1 MIKLRCVIMRGGTS
15 KAVFFHKN
23 ELPSDPKLRDKV
35 VLDVF
40 GSPDIREI
48 DGLGGANA
56 QTSKLSIISRY
67 NGPEADVEYNFGQVM
82 FDEPLVSY
90 GMNCGN
96 ISAAVG
102 PFAIDEGLVKAV
114 EPITSVRV
122 FNTNSQKVL
131 IIHTPVRDGKAV
143 VSGDYH
149 IDGVPGTAAKI
160 GVDMTHCDGTRGKG
174 VLFTG
179 NPKDTFEIPD
189 VGEIEWSLVDLANP
203 TVFVKAGAVGLK
215 GTEEVKDILN
225 DKEIG
230 RKMEAIRSHAGVVYG
245 VAKDEHSVDVE
256 WPVTPF
262 SAIVMPPCDYT
273 TIQGEKIK
281 AADMS
286 LRAIIW
292 AAHQYHP
299 AYSGT
304 ICASTGVGALIP
316 GTVVNEVLED
326 VAKKTGEIKIG
337 HPSGIME
344 CDAEVEMKDRQA
356 TPKKA
361 IYYRTA
367 RRIMEGYVYLKP
379 WTMSQD
385 LHM

>member
-1 MIKLRCVIMRGGTS
+1 MVKLRCVIMRGGTS
-15 KAVFFHKN
+15 KAVFFHEN
-23 ELPSDPKLRDKV
+23 ELPSDPQLRDKV

-48 DGLGGANA
+48 DGLGGADGS
-56 QTSKLSIISRY
+56 TSKLAIISRH

-90 GMNCGN
+90 GLNCGN

-102 PFAIDEGLVKAV
+102 PFAVDEGLVKAM

-131 IIHTPVRDGKAV
+131 IIHTPVKDGKAV

-149 IDGVPGTAAKI
+149 IDGVAGTAAKI
-160 GVDMTHCDGTRGKG
+160 GVDMTHCGGTRGKG

-179 NPKDTFEIPD
+179 NPKDAVDVPD
-189 VGEIEWSLVDLANP
+189 VGKIEWSLIDLANP
-203 TVFVKAGAVGLK
+203 TVFVKAEAVGLK
-215 GTEEVKDILN
+215 GTEETMDILN

-230 RKMEAIRSHAGVVYG
+230 RKMEAIRSHAPVVFG
-245 VAKDEHSVDVE
+245 LAKDEHSVDVD

-262 SAIVMPPCDYT
+262 SAIVMPPCNYT
-273 TIQGEKIK
+273 TIQGKKIK

-304 ICASTGVGALIP
+304 ICASTGVAALIP
-316 GTVVNEVLED
+316 GTVVNQVLADE
-326 VAKKTGEIKIG
+326 AKKTGEIKIG

-344 CDAEVEMKDRQA
+344 CDAEVEMKEGQA
-356 TPKKA
+356 IPKKA
-361 IYYRTA
+361 TYYRTA

>member
-1 MIKLRCVIMRGGTS
+1 MVKLRCVIMRGGTS
-15 KAVFFHKN
+15 KAVFFHEN

-35 VLDVF
+35 VLDAF
-40 GSPDIREI
+40 GSPDIRQI
-48 DGLGGANA
+48 DGLGGADGS
-56 QTSKLSIISRY
+56 TSKLSIISRH

-90 GMNCGN
+90 GLNCGN

-102 PFAIDEGLVKAV
+102 PFAVDEGLVKAV

-131 IIHTPVRDGKAV
+131 IINTPVKDGKAV
-143 VSGDYH
+143 VSGEYH

-160 GVDMTHCDGTRGKG
+160 GVDMTHCSGTRGKG

-179 NPKDTFEIPD
+179 NPKDTVDVPD
-189 VGEIEWSLVDLANP
+189 VGTIEWSLVDLANP
-203 TVFVKAGAVGLK
+203 TVFVKAEAVGLK
-215 GTEEVKDILN
+215 ETEETKDILS

-245 VAKDEHSVDVE
+245 IAKDEHSVDVE

-262 SAIVMPPCDYT
+262 SAIVMPPCCYT

-292 AAHQYHP
+292 AAHQYHTRPTPGRFVPPRALGRSFRARLLTRSWRTRRKGP
-299 AYSGT
+299 ARSRLV
-304 ICASTGVGALIP
+304 IPQASWNA
-316 GTVVNEVLED
+316 
-326 VAKKTGEIKIG
+326 
-337 HPSGIME
+337 M
-344 CDAEVEMKDRQA
+344 
-356 TPKKA
+356 
-361 IYYRTA
+361 
-367 RRIMEGYVYLKP
+367 RR
-379 WTMSQD
+379 WR
-385 LHM
+385 

>member
-1 MIKLRCVIMRGGTS
+1 MRGGTS
-15 KAVFFHKN
+15 KAVFFHEN
-23 ELPSDPKLRDKV
+23 ELPSDPKLRDRV

-67 NGPEADVEYNFGQVM
+67 NGSEADVEYNFGQVM

-90 GMNCGN
+90 GLNCGN

-102 PFAIDEGLVKAV
+102 PFAVDEGLVKAV
-114 EPITSVRV
+114 EPTTSVRV
-122 FNTNSQKVL
+122 FNTNSQTVL
-131 IIHTPVRDGKAV
+131 IIHTPVKDGKAL

-160 GVDMTHCDGTRGKG
+160 GVDMTHCGGTRGKG
-174 VLFTG
+174 VLFTS
-179 NPKDTFEIPD
+179 NPKDPVEVPD
-189 VGEIEWSLVDLANP
+189 VGKIEWSLVDLANP
-203 TVFVKAGAVGLK
+203 TVFVKAEAVGLK

-225 DKEIG
+225 DREIG
-230 RKMEAIRSHAGVVYG
+230 RKMETIRSHAGVVYG
-245 VAKDEHSVDVE
+245 VAKDESSVDVE
-256 WPVTPF
+256 WPATPF

-316 GTVVNEVLED
+316 DTVVNEVLADE
-326 VAKKTGEIKIG
+326 AKKTGEIKIG
-337 HPSGIME
+337 HPSGIMGS
-344 CDAEVEMKDRQA
+344 DAEVEMKDGQA
-356 TPKKA
+356 IPKKA
-361 IYYRTA
+361 TYYRTA

-379 WTMSQD
+379 WTISQD
-385 LHM
+385 LRM

>member
-1 MIKLRCVIMRGGTS
+1 MRGGTS
-15 KAVFFHKN
+15 KAVFFHEN

-56 QTSKLSIISRY
+56 QTSKLSIVSRY
-67 NGPEADVEYNFGQVM
+67 NGSEADVEYNFGQVM

-102 PFAIDEGLVKAV
+102 PFAVDEGLVKAV

-131 IIHTPVRDGKAV
+131 IIHTPVKDGKAV
-143 VSGDYH
+143 VSGDYR
-149 IDGVPGTAAKI
+149 IGGVPGTAAKI
-160 GVDMTHCDGTRGKG
+160 GVDMTYCGGTRGKG

-179 NPKDTFEIPD
+179 NPKDTVEVPE
-189 VGEIEWSLVDLANP
+189 VGKIEWSLVDLANP
-203 TVFVKAGAVGLK
+203 TVFVKAEAVGLK
-215 GTEEVKDILN
+215 GTEEAKDILN

-262 SAIVMPPCDYT
+262 SAIVMPPCNYT
-273 TIQGEKIK
+273 TIQGENIK

-304 ICASTGVGALIP
+304 ICASTSVGALIR
-316 GTVVNEVLED
+316 GTVVNEVLAD
-326 VAKKTGEIKIG
+326 GAKKTGEIKIG
-337 HPSGIME
+337 HPSGIMGS
-344 CDAEVEMKDRQA
+344 DAEVDMKDGQVIA
-356 TPKKA
+356 KKA

-385 LHM
+385 LHR

>member
-1 MIKLRCVIMRGGTS
+1 MIKLKCVIMRGGTS
-15 KAVFFHKN
+15 RAVFFHEN
-23 ELPSDPKLRDKV
+23 ELPSDPELRDKV

-48 DGLGGANA
+48 DGLGGADA
-56 QTSKLSIISRY
+56 LTSKLSIISRY

-102 PFAIDEGLVKAV
+102 PFAVDEGLVKPV
-114 EPITSVRV
+114 EPVTAVRV
-122 FNTNSQKVL
+122 FNTNTQKVL
-131 IIHTPVRDGKAV
+131 IIHTPVRAGRAV
-143 VSGDYH
+143 VSGDCH
-149 IDGVPGTAAKI
+149 IDGVPGTGAKI
-160 GVDMTHCDGTRGKG
+160 GVDMTHCGGTRGKG

-179 NPKDTFEIPD
+179 NPKATVDVPD

-203 TVFVKAGAVGLK
+203 TVFVKAEAVGLN
-215 GTEEVKDILN
+215 GTEETKDILDN
-225 DKEIG
+225 QEIG
-230 RKMEAIRSHAGVVYG
+230 RKMEAIRSDAGVVYG
-245 VAKDEHSVDVE
+245 VAEDERSVDID

-262 SAIVMPPCDYT
+262 SVIVMPPCDYP
-273 TIQGEKIK
+273 TIQGKKAK

-286 LRAIIW
+286 LRAIVW
-292 AAHQYHP
+292 AAHQYHK

-304 ICASTGVGALIP
+304 MCAATGVAALIP
-316 GTVVNEVLED
+316 GTVVNEVLADE
-326 VAKKTGEIKIG
+326 AKKTDEIKIG

-344 CDAEVEMKDRQA
+344 CDAEVEMKDGQA
-356 TPKKA
+356 IPKKA
-361 IYYRTA
+361 TYYRTA

-379 WTMSQD
+379 WTLSQD
-385 LHM
+385 LYI

>member
-1 MIKLRCVIMRGGTS
+1 LVKLRCVIMRGGTS
-15 KAVFFHKN
+15 KSVFFHEN

-48 DGLGGANA
+48 DGLGGADGS
-56 QTSKLSIISRY
+56 TSKLSIISRY

-90 GMNCGN
+90 GLNCGN

-102 PFAIDEGLVKAV
+102 PFAVDEGLVKAV

-131 IIHTPVRDGKAV
+131 IIHTPVKDGKAV
-143 VSGDYH
+143 VSGNYH

-160 GVDMTHCDGTRGKG
+160 GVDMTHCGGTRGKG
-174 VLFTG
+174 VLFIG
-179 NPKDTFEIPD
+179 NPKDTVDVPD
-189 VGEIEWSLVDLANP
+189 VGKIEWSLIDLANP
-203 TVFVKAGAVGLK
+203 TVFVKAEAVGLK
-215 GTEEVKDILN
+215 GTEEAKDILN

-281 AADMS
+281 ATDMS

-316 GTVVNEVLED
+316 GTVVNEVLADE
-326 VAKKTGEIKIG
+326 AKKAGEIKIG

-344 CDAEVEMKDRQA
+344 CDAEVEMKDGQA
-356 TPKKA
+356 IPKKA

-379 WTMSQD
+379 WTLSQD

>member
-15 KAVFFHKN
+15 RAVFFHEN
-23 ELPSDPKLRDKV
+23 ELPSQLKLRDKV
-35 VLDVF
+35 ILDVF

-48 DGLGGANA
+48 DGLGGADA
-56 QTSKLSIISRY
+56 LTSKLAIISRY
-67 NGPEADVEYNFGQVM
+67 KGPEADVEYNFGQVM

-102 PFAIDEGLVKAV
+102 PFAVDEGLVKAV
-114 EPITSVRV
+114 EPITAVRV
-122 FNTNSQKVL
+122 FNANSQKVL
-131 IIHTPVRDGKAV
+131 IIQTPVKDGKAV
-143 VSGDYH
+143 VAGDYH

-160 GVDMTHCDGTRGKG
+160 GVDMTYCGGTRGKG

-179 NPKDTFEIPD
+179 NPIDTVEVPD
-189 VGEIEWSLVDLANP
+189 VGRIEWSLVDLANP
-203 TVFVKAGAVGLK
+203 TVFVKAQAFGLK
-215 GTEEVKDILN
+215 GTEEAKDILN
-225 DKEIG
+225 DREIG

-245 VAKDEHSVDVE
+245 VARDEHSVDVE
-256 WPVTPF
+256 WPVTPI
-262 SAIVMPPCDYT
+262 SAIVMPPCNYT
-273 TIQGEKIK
+273 TFQGEKIK

-286 LRAIIW
+286 LRGVIW
-292 AAHQYHP
+292 GAHQYHR
-299 AYSGT
+299 AYPGT

-316 GTVVNEVLED
+316 GTVVNEVLAD
-326 VAKKTGEIKIG
+326 QAKKTGEIKIG

-344 CDAEVEMKDRQA
+344 CDAEVEMKDGQVI
-356 TPKKA
+356 TKKA
-361 IYYRTA
+361 TYFRTA

>member
-1 MIKLRCVIMRGGTS
+1 MIKLKCVIMRGGTS
-15 KAVFFHKN
+15 KAVFFHEN

-48 DGLGGANA
+48 DGLGGADA
-56 QTSKLSIISRY
+56 LTSKLAIISRY
-67 NGPEADVEYNFGQVM
+67 KGPEADVEYSFGQVM

-102 PFAIDEGLVKAV
+102 PFAVDEGLVKPA

-122 FNTNSQKVL
+122 FNTNTQKVL
-131 IIHTPVRDGKAV
+131 IIHTPAKDGRAV

-149 IDGVPGTAAKI
+149 IDGVPGTGARI
-160 GVDMTHCDGTRGKG
+160 GVDMTHCDATRGKG

-179 NPKDTFEIPD
+179 NPKATVDVPD
-189 VGEIEWSLVDLANP
+189 VGKIEWSLVDLANP
-203 TVFVKAGAVGLK
+203 TVFVKAEAVGLQ
-215 GTEEVKDILN
+215 GTETAKDILN
-225 DKEIG
+225 NPEIG

-262 SAIVMPPCDYT
+262 SVIVMPPCDYA
-273 TIQGEKIK
+273 TIQGETIK

-292 AAHQYHP
+292 AAHQYHA

-304 ICASTGVGALIP
+304 MCACTGVAALIP
-316 GTVVNEVLED
+316 GTVVNEALAD
-326 VAKKTGEIKIG
+326 VAKMTGKINIG

-344 CDAEVEMKDRQA
+344 CDAEVEMKDGQPIPRKA
-356 TPKKA
+356 T
-361 IYYRTA
+361 YYRTA

-379 WTMSQD
+379 WTLSQD
-385 LHM
+385 LHI

>member
-15 KAVFFHKN
+15 KAVFFHEN
-23 ELPSDPKLRDKV
+23 ELPSDPKLRDKL

-48 DGLGGANA
+48 DGLGGADA
-56 QTSKLSIISRY
+56 LTSKLAIISRY
-67 NGPEADVEYNFGQVM
+67 NGREADVAYNFGQVM

-102 PFAIDEGLVKAV
+102 PFAVDEGLVKAV
-114 EPITSVRV
+114 EPITAVRV

-131 IIHTPVRDGKAV
+131 IIRTPVKDGKAV
-143 VSGDYH
+143 VVGDYH

-160 GVDMTHCDGTRGKG
+160 GVDMTHCGGTRGKG

-179 NPKDTFEIPD
+179 NPKDTEEVPD
-189 VGEIEWSLVDLANP
+189 VGRIEWSLVDMANP
-203 TVFVKAGAVGLK
+203 TVFVKAQAIGLK
-215 GTEEVKDILN
+215 GTEAAQDILN
-225 DKEIG
+225 NKAIG

-245 VAKDEHSVDVE
+245 VAKDELSVEVE
-256 WPVTPF
+256 WPVTPI
-262 SAIVMPPCDYT
+262 SALVMPPCDYT

-281 AADMS
+281 TADMS
-286 LRAIIW
+286 LRAIVW
-292 AAHQYHP
+292 AAHQYHR

-304 ICASTGVGALIP
+304 LCAATGVGALIP
-316 GTVVNEVLED
+316 GTVVSEVLADE
-326 VAKKTGEIKIG
+326 AKKTGEIKIG

-344 CDAEVEMKDRQA
+344 CDAEVEMKDGQA
-356 TPKKA
+356 IPQKA
-361 IYYRTA
+361 IYHRTA

-379 WTMSQD
+379 WTMSHD
-385 LHM
+385 LHI

>member
-1 MIKLRCVIMRGGTS
+1 MRGGTS
-15 KAVFFHKN
+15 KAVFFHEN

-40 GSPDIREI
+40 GSPDLRQI
-48 DGLGGANA
+48 DGLGGADGS
-56 QTSKLSIISRY
+56 TSKLSIISRY
-67 NGPEADVEYNFGQVM
+67 NGPEAEVEYNFGQVM

-90 GMNCGN
+90 GLNCGN

-102 PFAIDEGLVKAV
+102 PFAVDEGLVRAL

-131 IIHTPVRDGKAV
+131 IIQTPVKDGKAV

-149 IDGVPGTAAKI
+149 IDGVPGMAAKI
-160 GVDMTHCDGTRGKG
+160 GVDMTHCSGTRGEG

-179 NPKDTFEIPD
+179 NPKDTVDVPD
-189 VGEIEWSLVDLANP
+189 VGKIEWSLVDLANP
-203 TVFVKAGAVGLK
+203 TVFIKAEAVGLK
-215 GTEEVKDILN
+215 GTEETKDILN

-230 RKMEAIRSHAGVVYG
+230 RKMEAIRSYAGVVYG
-245 VAKDEHSVDVE
+245 VAQDEHSVDVD

-262 SAIVMPPCDYT
+262 SAIVMPSCVYM

-316 GTVVNEVLED
+316 GTVVNEVLAEE
-326 VAKKTGEIKIG
+326 AKKNGKIKIG

-344 CDAEVEMKDRQA
+344 CDADVEMKDGQVI
-356 TPKKA
+356 TKKA
-361 IYYRTA
+361 TYFRTA